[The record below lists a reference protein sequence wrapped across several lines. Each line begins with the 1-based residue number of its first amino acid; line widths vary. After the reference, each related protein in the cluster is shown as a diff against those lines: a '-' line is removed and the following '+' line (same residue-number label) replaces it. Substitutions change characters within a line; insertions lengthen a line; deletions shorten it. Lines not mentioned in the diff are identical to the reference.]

1 MKLFFSYFL
10 VIFFLNTTVLYSKTV
25 EGKYNIKAKSLI
37 VGELFWTLEI
47 NKNKYLM
54 KINLYNK
61 GMLSSIYKFNGIY
74 SVWGNLENEIFA
86 PKEYTQYWETSK
98 QKKVVDILFDKKKV
112 SRLTLSPVEK
122 ESARINYFNLLDYVD
137 PLTSF
142 LNIIKNK
149 KNSKTIDGRR
159 TYTLSVEENG
169 EENKIKKINIKN
181 YTNIWADHKRNDLK
195 YIEILENKSAI
206 DLLPQQIN
214 IKFKGTVFKLIFT
227 LLFLIL

>member
-1 MKLFFSYFL
+1 M
-10 VIFFLNTTVLYSKTV
+10 
-25 EGKYNIKAKSLI
+25 
-37 VGELFWTLEI
+37 
-47 NKNKYLM
+47 
-54 KINLYNK
+54 
-61 GMLSSIYKFNGIY
+61 
-74 SVWGNLENEIFA
+74 
-86 PKEYTQYWETSK
+86 
-98 QKKVVDILFDKKKV
+98 
-112 SRLTLSPVEK
+112 SPVEK

-214 IKFKGTVFKLIFT
+214 IKFKGTLFKLIRD
-227 LLFLIL
+227 